1 MSLITANMTDIDKK
15 ANGQT
20 MEGKDI
26 VNGEDVA
33 NSEPSDGESF
43 LDALL
48 PDATEQSIIDA
59 LKFTFDEC
67 KTAADDIN
75 AKRDRMEELYNGHYN
90 HEGKED
96 WQAQNNIPVVKMGV
110 EKLAATMTRM
120 LTLSRKDWFTVY
132 SYCPGLRPLY
142 ALCKEMVQESLD
154 HPKVKFHN
162 VFKNAVTNAQ
172 IYMNPAV
179 FVSWKSDDDPVHYN
193 FKDAEAGGSDIFD
206 LFGLGGRSTEA
217 ITEDFI
223 SRSYPMLINDNPR
236 NVLLDPTGRNRYKI
250 RYWLYTKGEFR
261 EDAEKPGND
270 WANVEK
276 VLASSPVDKETE
288 ISQNRR
294 GRGVDENRISQ
305 KDDIKIM
312 EFWGD
317 LYDEEGDLLIKN
329 AYLVL
334 ANDQFLVLQKTNP
347 FYHGELP
354 IITCNMISNPVAV
367 YSESHISSALD
378 TLETW
383 VSFMNMMIDYY
394 QTRIH
399 SQYEINVN
407 NLESAD
413 STDKIIGYPGKYWEK
428 AGPEPL
434 ITPVVLGDLPPN
446 FALFIQVLKGQMGED
461 TGLQDISSINF
472 PSNQQAID
480 EGNRRMVEAGNIF
493 DHAFKELEE
502 NIITPILRQTFINM
516 LQYTPDDEWKQWVG
530 HKMARHIEKA
540 LQMITPQEDAALHQ
554 QFPDTYEEEKKKL
567 LCKKDK
573 NISLFEEVQ
582 GFSADKRL
590 EVLGKQIYFKTEV
603 LSSVFDRKAFM
614 DRVIF
619 VMNTASRNP
628 MIMAKINQDYF
639 LKKMMRVMSFDEDE
653 AILDDDKAK
662 EILSYMMQMGLIK
675 SYFRDDQAKGDT
687 QGTNQPS
694 ANPMSGMA
702 EAVSGM
708 GGMGEPPQGW
718 NSPMPPQQ

>member
-1 MSLITANMTDIDKK
+1 MSLITANMTDIDKR

-20 MEGKDI
+20 MTGEDI
-26 VNGEDVA
+26 VNNEDIA
-33 NSEPSDGESF
+33 NSAPDESDSF
-43 LDALL
+43 LSALL
-48 PDATEQSIIDA
+48 PNDTEQAIVDA
-59 LKFTFDEC
+59 LTFTFEEC
-67 KTAADDIN
+67 KAAAADIN
-75 AKRDRMEELYNGHYN
+75 TKRDRMENLYNGNYN

-96 WQAQNNIPVVKMGV
+96 WQAQNNLPVVKMGV

-120 LTLSRKDWFTVY
+120 LTLSRKDWFSVY

-142 ALCKEMVQESLD
+142 GLCKEMVQESLD

-162 VFKNAVTNAQ
+162 VFKNSVTNAQ

-193 FKDAEAGGSDIFD
+193 FKESESTSVMFD
-206 LFGLGGRSTEA
+206 LFGLGEGSTEA
-217 ITEDFI
+217 LTEDYI

-276 VLASSPVDKETE
+276 VLASSPTDKETE
-288 ISQNRR
+288 ISKNHK
-294 GRGVDENRISQ
+294 GRGVDENKISR

-317 LYDEEGDLLIKN
+317 LYDEEGDLLLKN
-329 AYLVL
+329 SYLVL
-334 ANDQFLVLQKTNP
+334 ANDQFLVLQKENP

-354 IITCNMISNPVAV
+354 IITCNMISNPCAV

-383 VSFMNMMIDYY
+383 VSFLNMMIDFY
-394 QTRIH
+394 QTRILP
-399 SQYEINVN
+399 QYEINVN
-407 NLESAD
+407 NLEGED
-413 STDKIIGYPGKYWEK
+413 SVDKVTGYPGKYWEK
-428 AGPEPL
+428 SGPEPL
-434 ITPVVLGDLPPN
+434 ITSVTLSDLPPN
-446 FALFIQVLKGQMGED
+446 FALFIQMLKGQMGED

-472 PSNQQAID
+472 PSNQQSID

-493 DHAFKELEE
+493 DHSFKELEE
-502 NIITPILRQTFINM
+502 NFITPILRQTFINM

-530 HKMARHIEKA
+530 HKIARHIEKA
-540 LQMITPQEDAALHQ
+540 LQMITPQEDATLQQ

-567 LCKKDK
+567 LYKKDK
-573 NISLFEEVQ
+573 NIALFEEVQ
-582 GFSADKRL
+582 DFSADKRL

-628 MIMAKINQDYF
+628 MVMAKINQDYF

-675 SYFRDDQAKGDT
+675 SYFRDDRAKGDT

-694 ANPMSGMA
+694 SNPMSGMA